1 MSAAE
6 IMLALNKFDDAL
18 RKAVRKATM
27 AEMAE
32 EWAPAKLRACEIAWA
47 EAKTA
52 RVELEAVIMAA
63 LEAALEARL

>member
-18 RKAVRKATM
+18 RKAVRKDTM

-47 EAKTA
+47 EAKAA
-52 RVELEAVIMAA
+52 RVELEAMIMAA
-63 LEAALEARL
+63 IEAKL